1 MRVLLWV
8 GYRFEDWNSQSG
20 GLGGTEIAVSKVAE
34 SLAQYGH
41 EVTVA
46 GEVISGVHNRVTWL
60 SIQDFENQSFK
71 KDPNRFDVVVG
82 VNYLHFVQLLDDEGL
97 KPKHLVFW
105 LHNTEWHEY
114 YKGEVLDNQMDL

>member
-1 MRVLLWV
+1 MRVLFWV
-8 GYRFEDWNSQSG
+8 GYRFEDWNSQSD

-60 SIQDFENQSFK
+60 SLSDFTNQSFK
-71 KDPNRFDVVVG
+71 KDPNRFDIVVG

-97 KPKHLVFW
+97 KPKQEPRPVVKQIMFAPDATCHV
-105 LHNTEWHEY
+105 TET
-114 YKGEVLDNQMDL
+114 GS